1 MPNDPSSASGNAVTP
16 SNRLIPAQ
24 DSGVRANHDIREPMA
39 IATSG
44 SRARTPQR
52 KRRGRPAFRMGP
64 ILGALLRWGLVAA
77 IWGGVVVAAIVAY
90 FAFTLPDIS
99 GLEETGRKPSIRL
112 ALADGTV
119 FASSGEVHGRPV
131 KLAELPQS
139 LPQAVLATEDRRFFG
154 HFGLDPIGLVRAL
167 VVNLREGAIRQ
178 GGSTLTQQLAKNLFL
193 TSERSYGRKIQ
204 ELILAV
210 WLEWRFTKEQ
220 ILTIYLNRVY
230 LGAGTFGVAAA
241 SERYF
246 AKDPKDLNVYESAL
260 IAGLLKAPARYSPSA
275 NPERARLRTEQV
287 LANMVDAGY
296 LTETDAEKAKRLPVG
311 RGSYAASGLG
321 GRYFVDWVLDQ
332 VGSQIGY
339 VDRDL
344 VVTTT
349 LDPKLQRI
357 AEAEVEAILAK
368 NGERLDASQ
377 AALVALGPD
386 GRVLAM
392 VGGRDY
398 RDSQFN
404 RATQALRQ
412 PGSAFKPFVYL
423 AGLEAGIGPET
434 IVDDAPLTMGTWSP
448 SNFDRKFRGPML
460 VSDALTQSINTVAVR
475 VSERAGRSRVID
487 VAHRLGIPQ
496 ALDDN
501 PSLALGTSEVTLLD
515 LTQAYGAFAT
525 GGESVHAFG
534 ISEVRDTGGR
544 VLYRRQ
550 AATER
555 VMSPENA
562 RRMTEMLTNVVQA
575 GTGRAARLDRPAA
588 GKTGTTQNSKDALF
602 VGFTADMTTGV
613 WFGNDDGQPMKG
625 VTGGAL
631 PAELWGAFMKKASEG
646 LPPKPLKM
654 PPGGEIAAAPAAP
667 APWYAP
673 WRAITSPAGGAPRG
687 APPANVGPQGKD

>member
-260 IAGLLKAPARYSPSA
+260 IAALRENRIAGAGLD
-275 NPERARLRTEQV
+275 V
-287 LANMVDAGY
+287 
-296 LTETDAEKAKRLPVG
+296 
-311 RGSYAASGLG
+311 
-321 GRYFVDWVLDQ
+321 FVDEP
-332 VGSQIGY
+332 
-339 VDRDL
+339 
-344 VVTTT
+344 T
-349 LDPKLQRI
+349 DP
-357 AEAEVEAILAK
+357 
-368 NGERLDASQ
+368 
-377 AALVALGPD
+377 ALW
-386 GRVLAM
+386 
-392 VGGRDY
+392 
-398 RDSQFN
+398 
-404 RATQALRQ
+404 
-412 PGSAFKPFVYL
+412 
-423 AGLEAGIGPET
+423 AGLDNVVLHPHAGGATFE
-434 IVDDAPLTMGTWSP
+434 
-448 SNFDRKFRGPML
+448 
-460 VSDALTQSINTVAVR
+460 
-475 VSERAGRSRVID
+475 
-487 VAHRLGIPQ
+487 
-496 ALDDN
+496 ALDDV
-501 PSLALGTSEVTLLD
+501 LALAVDNLRRFFAGEALL
-515 LTQAYGAFAT
+515 T
-525 GGESVHAFG
+525 
-534 ISEVRDTGGR
+534 R
-544 VLYRRQ
+544 V
-550 AATER
+550 
-555 VMSPENA
+555 N
-562 RRMTEMLTNVVQA
+562 
-575 GTGRAARLDRPAA
+575 
-588 GKTGTTQNSKDALF
+588 
-602 VGFTADMTTGV
+602 
-613 WFGNDDGQPMKG
+613 
-625 VTGGAL
+625 
-631 PAELWGAFMKKASEG
+631 
-646 LPPKPLKM
+646 
-654 PPGGEIAAAPAAP
+654 
-667 APWYAP
+667 
-673 WRAITSPAGGAPRG
+673 
-687 APPANVGPQGKD
+687 